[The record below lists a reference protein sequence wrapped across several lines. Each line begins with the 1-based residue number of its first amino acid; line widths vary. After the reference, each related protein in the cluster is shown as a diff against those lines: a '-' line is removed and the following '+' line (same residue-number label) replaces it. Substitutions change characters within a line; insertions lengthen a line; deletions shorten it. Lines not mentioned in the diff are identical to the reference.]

1 MPEGV
6 NQSKRGRALF
16 VEWLVRQLASLYL
29 SISVTA
35 RMAAGHVSRPA
46 TGPRRPAAIRFA
58 PAASRRPGMIANGTG
73 IWMAGWSSWSAR
85 RALWIDDGTANSTHR
100 AGTQGIALFF

>member
-35 RMAAGHVSRPA
+35 RMAAGGLGRRLGHDALLRFDSLRPLLVVLA
-46 TGPRRPAAIRFA
+46 
-58 PAASRRPGMIANGTG
+58 
-73 IWMAGWSSWSAR
+73 
-85 RALWIDDGTANSTHR
+85 
-100 AGTQGIALFF
+100 